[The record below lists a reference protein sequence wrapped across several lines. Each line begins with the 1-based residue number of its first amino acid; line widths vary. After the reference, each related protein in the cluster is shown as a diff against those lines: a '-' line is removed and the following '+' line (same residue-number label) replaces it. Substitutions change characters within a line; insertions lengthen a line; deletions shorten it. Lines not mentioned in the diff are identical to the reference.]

1 MSNWRT
7 RLEPVITPIFRSWW
21 RLSRPLTIG
30 TRVLATDD
38 QGRVL
43 LVKHSYVK
51 GWHMPGG
58 GVEHGEAVAEAAM
71 RELAEEGGVE
81 AIGDPDVFGIY
92 LNTAFRNDHIVL
104 LRVKTWRPCTP
115 RPGREILERGF
126 FPRHALPQ
134 GVTKATLRRLAEV
147 FDGAPRSVK
156 W

>member
-1 MSNWRT
+1 
-7 RLEPVITPIFRSWW
+7 
-21 RLSRPLTIG
+21 
-30 TRVLATDD
+30 
-38 QGRVL
+38 
-43 LVKHSYVK
+43 
-51 GWHMPGG
+51 MPGG

-104 LRVKTWRPCTP
+104 FRVKAWRPCTP
-115 RPGREILERGF
+115 RPGPEILERGF
-126 FPRHALPQ
+126 FARDALPE

>member
-1 MSNWRT
+1 MSNWRI
-7 RLEPVITPIFRSWW
+7 RLEPVITPLFRSWW

-30 TRVLATDD
+30 TRVLATDED
-38 QGRVL
+38 GRVL
-43 LVKHSYVK
+43 LVRHSYVD

-81 AIGDPDVFGIY
+81 AIGEPDVFGIY
-92 LNTAFRNDHIVL
+92 VNTNFRNDHIVL
-104 LRVKTWRPCTP
+104 FRVRAWRPCPP
-115 RPGREILERGF
+115 RGGREIVERGF
-126 FPRHALPQ
+126 FPREALPE
-134 GVTKATLRRLAEV
+134 GVTQATRARLAEV

>member
-1 MSNWRT
+1 M
-7 RLEPVITPIFRSWW
+7 FRSWW

-30 TRVLATDD
+30 TRVLATDEA
-38 QGRVL
+38 GRIL

-81 AIGDPDVFGIY
+81 ATVPPDVFGIY
-92 LNTAFRNDHIVL
+92 VNTAFRNDHIVL
-104 LRVKTWRPCTP
+104 FRVPAWRACPP

-126 FPRHALPQ
+126 FARDALPED
-134 GVTKATLRRLAEV
+134 VTKATLRRLAEV
-147 FDGAPRSVK
+147 FDGAPRSPT